1 MIPTKSVPATI
12 RLVALREQYEQVKPG
27 IDAAIASVIG
37 RSAFIGG
44 PELEEFERWFADY
57 CGVGHALGVAS
68 GTAAIELVL
77 RAHGVGPGDEVI
89 TAANT
94 FVATAAAVAATGAR
108 PVFVDVD
115 ERTGNLDPRR
125 LKDAIGPRTKAI
137 IPVHLYGR
145 PAAIREILDAAPG
158 VPVIEDAAQA
168 HGARYAG
175 ARVGSLATAGCF
187 SFYPTKNLGAF
198 GDGGLVTTN
207 DAALAA
213 RLKLL
218 RDHGR
223 VSHDEHAVVGQTA
236 RLDNLQAAVL
246 RVQADCLD
254 EWNERRRQVAAWYRE
269 MLPPGI
275 ACPDDDRGNQSVYH
289 LFVVRVEGRDGFRAH
304 LEAHRILSA
313 VHYPVPLPLQAAFR
327 HLGHR
332 PGDFPVAERLAR
344 DIVSLPMHP
353 FLERSQVQY
362 IADVGARFLQ
372 SARAVSPST
381 RRTSQ

>member
-1 MIPTKSVPATI
+1 MSCTLMLKACGGYRVYRPTRVRTDCMFYFTYI
-12 RLVALREQYEQVKPG
+12 RLLVFFFFFFFQAEDGIRDWSVTGVQTCALP
-27 IDAAIASVIG
+27 I
-37 RSAFIGG
+37 F
-44 PELEEFERWFADY
+44 
-57 CGVGHALGVAS
+57 AS

-125 LKDAIGPRTKAI
+125 LKDAIGPQTKAI

-145 PAAIREILDAAPG
+145 PAAIREILDAAAG

-372 SARAVSPST
+372 SARAVAPST

>member
-12 RLVALREQYEQVKPG
+12 RLVALREQYEQVKPA

-77 RAHGVGPGDEVI
+77 RAHDVGPGDEVI

-94 FVATAAAVAATGAR
+94 FIATAAAVSATGAR
-108 PVFVDVD
+108 PIFVDVD

-137 IPVHLYGR
+137 VPVHLYGR
-145 PAAIREILDAAPG
+145 PAAIREILDAAAG
-158 VPVIEDAAQA
+158 VPVVEDAAQA
-168 HGARYAG
+168 HGARHAG

-207 DAALAA
+207 DATLAA

-223 VSHDEHAVVGQTA
+223 VTQYEHAVVGHTA

-269 MLPPGI
+269 MLPSGI
-275 ACPDDDRGNQSVYH
+275 VCPDEDRGDQSVYH
-289 LFVVRVEGRDGFRAH
+289 LFVVRVQRRDAFRAH
-304 LEAHRILSA
+304 LEAHAVPSA
-313 VHYPVPLPLQAAFR
+313 VHYPVPLPLQPAFR
-327 HLGHR
+327 HLGHG

-344 DIVSLPMHP
+344 EIVSLPMHP

-362 IADVGARFLQ
+362 IADAGARFLQ
-372 SARAVSPST
+372 SARTVAPST
-381 RRTSQ
+381 LRTSQ

>member
-145 PAAIREILDAAPG
+145 PAAIREILDAAAG

-254 EWNERRRQVAAWYRE
+254 GWNERRRQVAAWYRE